1 MVVHTVGYPLPLDTY
16 GGSFLYHWGEN
27 LVSTGFVVGLDYK
40 NPYLNPYRT
49 FQEWKH
55 HPSIAPHF
63 ENGTCISY
71 GARAISEGGFQ
82 SIPKLYFP
90 GGALIGDSA
99 GFLNVPRIKGTHTAM
114 KSGILC
120 AESVFEKI
128 TTQAEDDKI
137 VLDNYE
143 KNFKKSWLY
152 SELKAVRNFRPS
164 YKLSMIPGLVVSAA
178 LTFSPLKHLP
188 ITLSHHV
195 PDDASLVEAKYC
207 SPIEY
212 RKPDGKLSFDLL
224 TNLSRSNTNHEEDQP
239 CHLTLKD
246 KEVPVKENFTKYAGP
261 EQRYCPA
268 GVYEYIT
275 DENGETRLQINQANC
290 IHCKT
295 CDIKD
300 KNIVWVPPEGSGG
313 PVYDNM

>member
-1 MVVHTVGYPLPLDTY
+1 MDTY
-16 GGSFLYHWGEN
+16 GGSYLYHWGEN
-27 LVSTGFVVGLDYK
+27 LVSVGYVVGLDYK
-40 NPYLNPYRT
+40 NPYLNPYQT
-49 FQEWKH
+49 FQTWKH
-55 HPSIAPHF
+55 HPSIAPLF
-63 ENGTCISY
+63 QNGTCISY
-71 GARAISEGGFQ
+71 GARAITEGGFQ
-82 SIPKLYFP
+82 SIPKFYFP
-90 GGALIGDSA
+90 GGAIVGDSA

-114 KSGILC
+114 KSGILS
-120 AESVFEKI
+120 AEAIFEKI
-128 TTQAEDDKI
+128 TQHAEDDSPI
-137 VLDNYE
+137 LLDNYE
-143 KNFKKSWLY
+143 KKYKKSWLY
-152 SELKAVRNFRPS
+152 SELKAVRNFRPAF
-164 YKLSMIPGLVVSAA
+164 KLGLIPGLVLGGA
-178 LTFSPLKHLP
+178 LTFTPLKHLP
-188 ITLSHHV
+188 VTLSHHL
-195 PDDASLVEAKYC
+195 PDDSSLGKAEHY

-212 RKPDGKLSFDLL
+212 PRPDGKLSFDLL

-246 KEVPVKENFTKYAGP
+246 KDIPVKVNLAEYAGP

-275 DENGETRLQINQANC
+275 DDNGESRLQINQSNC